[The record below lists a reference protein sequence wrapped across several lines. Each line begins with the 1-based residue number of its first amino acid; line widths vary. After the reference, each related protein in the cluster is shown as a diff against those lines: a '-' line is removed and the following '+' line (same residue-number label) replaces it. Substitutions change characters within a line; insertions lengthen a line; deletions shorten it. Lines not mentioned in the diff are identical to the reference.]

1 MEGSVSFDS
10 HSPDLLFLTII
21 PFGVN
26 LFVVDLC
33 ISFLYLTKL
42 FGSVSKSEN
51 VEILKCFSDEN
62 QSFGDDGKFLELFK
76 IQNFFL
82 YVKYREVLSVLLRRM
97 FFFQKSGLSL

>member
-62 QSFGDDGKFLELFK
+62 QSFGDDGKFLKLFK
-76 IQNFFL
+76 IQNFFF
-82 YVKYREVLSVLLRRM
+82 VCKVP
-97 FFFQKSGLSL
+97 